1 MMEPLGIIAGSGALP
16 RLIAE
21 DCALKGRDYVVVRFS
36 GIELDWLEGHPVLDA
51 VFEKPGKLFKGL
63 KKAGVSTVTMGGAMG
78 RPRLN
83 PLRFDATGL
92 RLAPV
97 VMNALKAG
105 DGSTLKIVA
114 ALFEAEGFT
123 IIGVH
128 EALPALL
135 AAKGIP
141 TKAQP
146 TDEDR
151 ADTARAT
158 EIVEALGA
166 VDVGQGA
173 VVAQGLCL
181 GLESIQG
188 TDAMLRFVTE
198 NPARLP
204 DKNGAKG
211 VLLKRPKPGQD
222 MRLDMPAIGP
232 DTFDAVARA
241 GLAGVVVSAGET
253 LVLGLEETVAK
264 ADELGLFLWVR

>member
-1 MMEPLGIIAGSGALP
+1 MEKLGIIAGSGALP
-16 RLIAE
+16 RLLAE
-21 DCALKGRDYVVVRFS
+21 DCAARGQDYVVVQFKEV
-36 GIELDWLEGHPVLDA
+36 ELDWTETHPVISA
-51 VFEKPGKLFKGL
+51 VFEKPGKLFKNL
-63 KKAGVSTVTMGGAMG
+63 KKAGVATVTMGGAMS

-97 VMNALKAG
+97 VMNALKSG
-105 DGSTLKIVA
+105 DNSTLGIIA
-114 ALFEAEGFT
+114 ALFEAENFKV
-123 IIGVH
+123 IGVH
-128 EALPALL
+128 EAMPALL
-135 AAKGIP
+135 AASGMP

-146 TDEDR
+146 SDEDQRDAKR
-151 ADTARAT
+151 AA
-158 EIVEALGA
+158 EIVEVLGA
-166 VDVGQGA
+166 ADVGQGA

-204 DKNGAKG
+204 DKNGSSG
-211 VLLKRPKPGQD
+211 VLLKRSKPGQD

-232 DTFDAVARA
+232 DTFTAAAAA
-241 GLAGVVVSAGET
+241 GLAGVVVHAGET
-253 LVLGLEETVAK
+253 LVLGLDETVAR

>member
-1 MMEPLGIIAGSGALP
+1 MAPLGIIAGSGVLP

-21 DCALKGRDYVVVRFS
+21 DCLATGRGYAVVRFA
-36 GIELDWLEGHPVLDA
+36 GVELDWLDGHPVLDA

-97 VMNALKAG
+97 VMNALKSG
-105 DGSTLKIVA
+105 DNSTLKIVA
-114 ALFEAEGFT
+114 ALFEAEGFSV
-123 IIGVH
+123 IGVH
-128 EALPALL
+128 EALPGLL
-135 AAKGIP
+135 AQAGVP
-141 TKAQP
+141 TKVQP
-146 TDEDR
+146 SDEDKRDAER
-151 ADTARAT
+151 AA
-158 EIVEALGA
+158 EIVMALGA
-166 VDVGQGA
+166 VDVGQAA

-188 TDAMLRFVTE
+188 TDAMLGFVAA

-204 DKNGAKG
+204 DKSGARG

-232 DTFDAVARA
+232 DTFTTVAQA

-253 LVLGLEETVAK
+253 LVLGLEETVNR
-264 ADELGLFLWVR
+264 ADALGLFLWVR

>member
-1 MMEPLGIIAGSGALP
+1 MMEPLGIIAGSGVLP
-16 RLIAE
+16 RLIA
-21 DCALKGRDYVVVRFS
+21 DVCAQTGRDYVVVRFE
-36 GIELDWLEGHPVLDA
+36 GVELDWLGAHPVLDA

-83 PLRFDATGL
+83 PLRFDTTGL

-105 DGSTLKIVA
+105 DNSMLKIVA
-114 ALFEAEGFT
+114 ALFEAEGFSV
-123 IIGVH
+123 IGVH

-135 AAKGIP
+135 AKAGVP
-141 TKAQP
+141 TKVQP
-146 TDEDR
+146 SDEDR
-151 ADTARAT
+151 RDAERAA
-158 EIVEALGA
+158 EIVAALGA
-166 VDVGQGA
+166 VDVGQAA

-188 TDAMLRFVTE
+188 TDAMLRFVAA

-211 VLLKRPKPGQD
+211 VLLKAAKPGQD

-232 DTFDAVARA
+232 ETFVSVADA
-241 GLAGVVVSAGET
+241 GLAGVVVSEGKT
-253 LVLGLEETVAK
+253 LVLGLEDTLRK
-264 ADELGLFLWVR
+264 ADELGMFLWIR